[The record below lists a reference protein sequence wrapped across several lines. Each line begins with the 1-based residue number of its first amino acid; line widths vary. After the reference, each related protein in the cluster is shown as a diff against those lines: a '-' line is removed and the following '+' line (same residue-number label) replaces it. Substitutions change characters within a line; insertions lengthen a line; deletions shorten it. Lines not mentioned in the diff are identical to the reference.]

1 MEEEL
6 SITIDNHRTLWLTEI
21 SRETFESQALH
32 ELGTDNGLF
41 LCLEDCAEGT
51 FDVVAK
57 AAPGFAG
64 QRLLQAMSQALATKR
79 PRLQVV
85 T

>member
-6 SITIDNHRTLWLTEI
+6 SVSIDNHRTLWLTEI

-41 LCLEDCAEGT
+41 LCIEDCAEGT

-57 AAPGFAG
+57 AASGLAG
-64 QRLLQAMSQALATKR
+64 HRLFQALSRALTTR
-79 PRLQVV
+79 PPRFQVV
-85 T
+85 S

>member
-6 SITIDNHRTLWLTEI
+6 SISIDNHRTLLLTEI

-57 AAPGFAG
+57 AASGFAG
-64 QRLLQAMSQALATKR
+64 QRLLQALSQALIART
-79 PRLQVV
+79 PRLQIVS
-85 T
+85 